1 MLATSSIDD
10 GDFDKI
16 QINYSSQLPLI
27 ELILWHLDDVEVV
40 EPIVLRNEIVKSLEK
55 LVDSHG

>member
-40 EPIVLRNEIVKSLEK
+40 EPIILRNEIVKSLEK